1 MTTAVPVHVA
11 SVSSPAVSPAL
22 ITRELGRLP
31 PSQVLLDD
39 GRFAVVT
46 FRAQQAPSLMSEV
59 ERLRELGG
67 WAEAVKLEPTEASC
81 IQLIAVDRNTGS
93 VIGGYRMGA
102 REQLGQRFLAPQWT
116 RSQRGLPLL
125 ERGLQRWLRKSA

>member
-1 MTTAVPVHVA
+1 MTISAPVHA
-11 SVSSPAVSPAL
+11 APVSSPAVSPAL

-59 ERLRELGG
+59 GRLRQLGE
-67 WAEAVKLEPTEASC
+67 WAEPMELDSADSVCT
-81 IQLIAVDRNTGS
+81 QLIAVDRNTGS
-93 VIGGYRMGA
+93 VIGGYRMSA
-102 REQLGQRFLAPQWT
+102 REQLGQRFLAPRWK

-125 ERGLQRWLRKSA
+125 ELGLQRWLKKSA

>member
-1 MTTAVPVHVA
+1 MTAVPVHLA

-22 ITRELGRLP
+22 IARELGRLP

-67 WAEAVKLEPTEASC
+67 WPEPVKVEPSC

-125 ERGLQRWLRKSA
+125 ELGLQRWLRKSA